1 VIKHYLY
8 SEWLIYYLG
17 LKVYV
22 HVFYLILETH
32 GERVVIRIGVMNR
45 TKGTCLFQA
54 FNKAYGLLD
63 IKRKTRRYPVTVLMS
78 LYTQALYNVH

>member
-1 VIKHYLY
+1 MIKHYLY

-54 FNKAYGLLD
+54 LV
-63 IKRKTRRYPVTVLMS
+63 R
-78 LYTQALYNVH
+78 